1 MTKTAIVTFADN
13 LDPQLAAW
21 IAKHVTFP
29 GTMVDRIVPA
39 MTPEQFDMIKDQI
52 GFADPCG
59 IVCEDFRQ
67 WVIEDNFVAGRP
79 DWDKA
84 GAMFVSDVLPM
95 KK

>member
-1 MTKTAIVTFADN
+1 MSPF
-13 LDPQLAAW
+13 
-21 IAKHVTFP
+21 

-84 GAMFVSDVLPM
+84 GRCSSRTCFPM